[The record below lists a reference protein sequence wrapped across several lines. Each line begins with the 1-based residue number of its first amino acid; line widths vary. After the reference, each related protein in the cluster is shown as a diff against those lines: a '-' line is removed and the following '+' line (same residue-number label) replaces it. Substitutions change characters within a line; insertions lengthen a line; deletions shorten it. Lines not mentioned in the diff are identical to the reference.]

1 LTTGQDTILKSQISN
16 LKSQYTHHI
25 IALVSYLVLTLI
37 MTFPLI
43 TKFTTAIPG
52 DGFDGWQNY
61 WNLWWVKK
69 ALLDLGANPFFCDYV
84 YYPTGA
90 SLYFHTLN
98 IFNGLLTIPVQAV
111 FGWTVAYNFVVVFS
125 FVVGGYGTYLL
136 VYQLGAGS
144 SSRPSSRV
152 STELDE
158 VSGQGSLQG
167 KLAAF
172 VAGLV
177 FTFSPYHFAHL
188 LGHMQ
193 LIALEWLPF
202 YVLFIV
208 KALDSVIDQRPSL
221 RNNEK
226 IRGWLAYS
234 WPAAVFL
241 VLTFL
246 CEWGYYVMYLAIF
259 TLLYT
264 GYVTV
269 KNGEWRME
277 NGGWR
282 IWEPV
287 ARAGLIWLLFI
298 VLVSP
303 ILVPM
308 AVEAIKTTEY
318 LTPTFE
324 QSLSLSADLLAF
336 FTPNEMH
343 PLWGEWARAWSERF
357 TTTTSER
364 MVFAGYIPLTLGA
377 LALWKR
383 RQRAGF
389 WALSLLVFFI
399 LALGPVLHVG
409 GQPVS
414 VLGTTI
420 PLPYIV
426 LYRLLPF
433 VRLSRSISRFDVM
446 VMLSLAVLVGLGIGW
461 LGKWVVRR
469 LGGWGVGGVAG
480 ALICFEFLAVPYP
493 MTEVAVP
500 SFYQQV
506 AQEPG
511 DFVLMEL
518 PMNWDRPIHMF
529 NQIHHD
535 KKLIAAY
542 FGKPNPLSVVK
553 KTPVLQH
560 FRYLGPDIISQ
571 DISEI
576 GTSVLASFN
585 VRYVILD
592 LYQMPTENEEW
603 RMVNGEREVTLDLTE
618 KVFGDTVPFYR
629 DERLIVYRVEEPA
642 DPRPFLSLGQNWG
655 RREMQAERP
664 VRQIEQGAIVHI
676 RAWRPDSV
684 RLRIT
689 AQSPAEQCQ
698 LDVYSGSQRL
708 ASFELEATAQEF
720 VTLPLSLTE
729 GDNVFHL
736 YYNNEECR
744 MEDGEWRMENGEWKV
759 GPIISKLDLVS

>member
-1 LTTGQDTILKSQISN
+1 MTVKQDTILKSQN
-16 LKSQYTHHI
+16 THHI
-25 IALVSYLVLTLI
+25 MALVGYLVLTLI
-37 MTFPLI
+37 MTFPLV
-43 TKFTTAIPG
+43 TEFTTAIPG

-69 ALLDLGANPFFCDYV
+69 ALLDLGTNPFFCDYV

-98 IFNGLLTIPVQAV
+98 IFNGLFTVPVQDV
-111 FGWTVAYNFVVVFS
+111 LGLTVSYNLVVVFS
-125 FVVGGYGTYLL
+125 FIVGGYGTYLL
-136 VYQLGAGS
+136 VYRLGAG
-144 SSRPSSRV
+144 PSSR
-152 STELDE
+152 
-158 VSGQGSLQG
+158 SGQGR
-167 KLAAF
+167 LAAF

-193 LIALEWLPF
+193 LISLEWLPF
-202 YVLFIV
+202 YVLFTI
-208 KALDSVIDQRPSL
+208 KALGPVSGQRLKSSL
-221 RNNEK
+221 P
-226 IRGWLAYS
+226 I
-234 WPAAVFL
+234 AAVFL

-259 TLLYT
+259 TLLYA

-269 KNGEWRME
+269 E
-277 NGGWR
+277 NRGWR
-282 IWEPV
+282 IWEPA
-287 ARAGLIWLLFI
+287 ARAGLIWLLSM

-318 LTPTFE
+318 LTPPFE

-343 PLWGEWARAWSERF
+343 PLWGDWARAWSERF

-364 MVFAGYIPLTLGA
+364 MVFAGYIPLVLGA

-389 WALSLLVFFI
+389 WALSLLVFFV

-409 GQPVS
+409 GQSVS

-420 PLPYIV
+420 PLPYVV
-426 LYRLLPF
+426 LYRLLPV

-446 VMLSLAVLVGLGIGW
+446 VMLNLAVLVGLGIGW
-461 LGKWVVRR
+461 LEGWVARCLSGSVVRWFGGWVV
-469 LGGWGVGGVAG
+469 GGAAG
-480 ALICFEFLAVPYP
+480 ALICFEFLAAPYP
-493 MTEVAVP
+493 MTEVEVP
-500 SFYQQV
+500 TFYQQV

-518 PMNWDRPIHMF
+518 PMNWDRPIHQF
-529 NQIHHD
+529 NQVYHG

-542 FGKPNPLSVVK
+542 FGKPNPLSVVE

-560 FRYLGPDIISQ
+560 FRYLGPDIIAQ
-571 DISEI
+571 DISQI

-592 LYQMPTENEEW
+592 LYQMPGG
-603 RMVNGEREVTLDLTE
+603 REREITLHLAE

-629 DERLIVYRVEEPA
+629 DERLIVYRVEKPA
-642 DPRPFLSLGQNWG
+642 NPRPFLSLGQNWG
-655 RREMQAERP
+655 RRQVEAGRP
-664 VRQIEQGAIVHI
+664 VRQIEQGAVVHI
-676 RAWRPDSV
+676 RAWGPDSV
-684 RLRIT
+684 RLRIA
-689 AQSPAEQCQ
+689 AQSFAEQCQ
-698 LDVYSGSQRL
+698 LDVYSNSQRL
-708 ASFELEATAQEF
+708 ASFELDVATQEF
-720 VTLPLSLTE
+720 VTPPLSLTE
-729 GDNVFHL
+729 GDNVLRLH
-736 YYNNEECR
+736 YNRECR
-744 MEDGEWRMENGEWKV
+744 LDNVEWRV
-759 GPIISKLDLVS
+759 GPIISELDLVS

>member
-1 LTTGQDTILKSQISN
+1 MPGLKR
-16 LKSQYTHHI
+16 YTHHM
-25 IALVSYLVLTLI
+25 IALVGYLVLTLI
-37 MTFPLI
+37 MTFPLV
-43 TKFTTAIPG
+43 TEFTTAIPG

-69 ALLDLGANPFFCDYV
+69 ALLDLGTNPFFCGYV

-98 IFNGLLTIPVQAV
+98 IFNGLLTVPVQAV

-136 VYQLGAGS
+136 VYRLGAG
-144 SSRPSSRV
+144 R
-152 STELDE
+152 
-158 VSGQGSLQG
+158 
-167 KLAAF
+167 LAAF

-193 LIALEWLPF
+193 LISLEWLPF
-202 YVLFIV
+202 YVLFTV
-208 KALDSVIDQRPSL
+208 KALDPVIGHGVRASMAREAPPQTGKPNRVILSE
-221 RNNEK
+221 RSERR
-226 IRGWLAYS
+226 ISFRGLAHS
-234 WPAAVFL
+234 WPAAIFL

-259 TLLYT
+259 TLLYA
-264 GYVTV
+264 GYVTW
-269 KNGEWRME
+269 KKHSSSRSLRG
-277 NGGWR
+277 R
-282 IWEPV
+282 IWEPA

-308 AVEAIKTTEY
+308 AVEVIKTTEY
-318 LTPTFE
+318 LTPAFE

-343 PLWGEWARAWSERF
+343 PLWGNWARAWSERF

-364 MVFAGYIPLTLGA
+364 MVFAGYTSLALGA
-377 LALWKR
+377 LAFWKR
-383 RQRAGF
+383 RRRAGF

-409 GQPVS
+409 GQSVS

-446 VMLSLAVLVGLGIGW
+446 VMLSLAVLVGLGVGW
-461 LGKWVVRR
+461 LGGWVARWLDGWRGGR
-469 LGGWGVGGVAG
+469 LGGWVVGCLAG

-493 MTEVAVP
+493 TTEVEVP
-500 SFYQQV
+500 SFYRQV

-529 NQIHHD
+529 NQVYHG

-542 FGKPNPLSVVK
+542 FGKPNPLSIVE

-560 FRYLGPDIISQ
+560 FRYLGPDIIAQ
-571 DISEI
+571 DIAEI
-576 GTSVLASFN
+576 GTSVLAAFN

-592 LYQMPTENEEW
+592 LYQMPGG
-603 RMVNGEREVTLDLTE
+603 REREVTLHLAE

-629 DERLIVYRVEEPA
+629 DERLIVYRVEKPVA
-642 DPRPFLSLGQNWG
+642 PRPFLSLGQNW
-655 RREMQAERP
+655 RRKEMQAERP
-664 VRQIEQGAIVHI
+664 VRQIEQGAAVHI
-676 RAWRPDSV
+676 RAWGPDSV
-684 RLRIT
+684 RLRIV
-689 AQSPAEQCQ
+689 AQSSAEQCQ
-698 LDVYSGSQRL
+698 LDVYSGDQRL

-720 VTLPLSLTE
+720 VTPPLSLTE
-729 GDNVFHL
+729 GDNVFYLH
-736 YYNNEECR
+736 YTA
-744 MEDGEWRMENGEWKV
+744 DGEKV

>member
-1 LTTGQDTILKSQISN
+1 VPDLRHCNHHLK
-16 LKSQYTHHI
+16 
-25 IALVSYLVLTLI
+25 ALLGYLVLTLI
-37 MTFPLI
+37 MTFPLV
-43 TKFTTAIPG
+43 TEFTTAIPG

-69 ALLDLGANPFFCDYV
+69 ALLDLGTNPFFCDYV

-98 IFNGLLTIPVQAV
+98 IFNGLLTVPIQAI
-111 FGWTVAYNFVVVFS
+111 FGLTVAYNFVVVFS

-144 SSRPSSRV
+144 SSR
-152 STELDE
+152 
-158 VSGQGSLQG
+158 SLQG

-177 FTFSPYHFAHL
+177 FAFSPYHFAHL

-193 LIALEWLPF
+193 LVSLEWLPF
-202 YVLFIV
+202 YVLFTV
-208 KALDSVIDQRPSL
+208 KALDRSQIAPAGFAIQRPGGGL
-221 RNNEK
+221 Q
-226 IRGWLAYS
+226 IRREQKRDLLNLKRMCCWLAHS

-246 CEWGYYVMYLAIF
+246 CEWGYYVMYLAMF
-259 TLLYT
+259 TLLYA
-264 GYVTV
+264 GYVTW
-269 KNGEWRME
+269 KEHSSSHSLRG
-277 NGGWR
+277 R
-282 IWEPV
+282 IWEPA

-318 LTPTFE
+318 LTPSFE

-343 PLWGEWARAWSERF
+343 PLWGDWARAWSERF

-364 MVFAGYIPLTLGA
+364 MVFAGYTSLALGA

-389 WALSLLVFFI
+389 WALSLLIFFI
-399 LALGPVLHVG
+399 LALGPVLHAG
-409 GQPVS
+409 GQSVT
-414 VLGTTI
+414 VLGITI

-426 LYRLLPF
+426 LYRFLPF

-446 VMLSLAVLVGLGIGW
+446 VMLNLAVLVGLGVGW
-461 LGKWVVRR
+461 LGGWRGRR
-469 LGGWGVGGVAG
+469 LGSWGVGGVAG
-480 ALICFEFLAVPYP
+480 ALICFEFLAIPYP
-493 MTEVAVP
+493 MTEVEVP
-500 SFYQQV
+500 SFYRQV

-529 NQIHHD
+529 NQTYHN
-535 KKLIAAY
+535 KKVIAAY
-542 FGKPNPLSVVK
+542 FGKPNPLSVVE

-560 FRYLGPDIISQ
+560 FRYLGPDIIAQ

-592 LYQMPTENEEW
+592 LYQMPIENEEW
-603 RMVNGEREVTLDLTE
+603 RMENGEREVTLHLTE
-618 KVFGDTVPFYR
+618 EVFGDTAPFYR

-655 RREMQAERP
+655 RRDGQDGGGRLGIEGP
-664 VRQIEQGAIVHI
+664 VRQIGQGAVVHI
-676 RAWRPDSV
+676 RAWGPDSV
-684 RLRIT
+684 RLRIV
-689 AQSPAEQCQ
+689 AQSPVADLQSATSGDTGQCQ

-708 ASFELEATAQEF
+708 ASFKLEATAQEF
-720 VTLPLSLTE
+720 VTPPLVLTE

-736 YYNNEECR
+736 YYNGGWR
-744 MEDGEWRMENGEWKV
+744 MGHGEWEV

>member
-1 LTTGQDTILKSQISN
+1 MPGLKRHV
-16 LKSQYTHHI
+16 HHI
-25 IALVSYLVLTLI
+25 IALVGYLVLTLI
-37 MTFPLI
+37 MTFPLV
-43 TKFTTAIPG
+43 TEFSTAIPG

-69 ALLDLGANPFFCDYV
+69 ALLDLGTNPFFCDYV

-98 IFNGLLTIPVQAV
+98 IFNGLLTVPVQAL
-111 FGWTVAYNFVVVFS
+111 FGWTVAYNFAVVFS

-136 VYQLGAGS
+136 VYWLGVGS
-144 SSRPSSRV
+144 SSRPSSC
-152 STELDE
+152 
-158 VSGQGSLQG
+158 SGQGSLQG
-167 KLAAF
+167 RLAAF

-193 LIALEWLPF
+193 LISLEWLPF
-202 YVLFIV
+202 YVLFTV
-208 KALDSVIDQRPSL
+208 KALNPVIGHGTARANIASPSRSRIGL
-221 RNNEK
+221 GVATLVTQVSERLNSLLQNNYP
-226 IRGWLAYS
+226 WLIHS
-234 WPAAVFL
+234 CLAAVFL
-241 VLTFL
+241 VLAFL

-264 GYVTV
+264 GYVTWKERRV
-269 KNGEWRME
+269 
-277 NGGWR
+277 
-282 IWEPV
+282 WEPV

-298 VLVSP
+298 VLASP

-308 AVEAIKTTEY
+308 AIEAMNTTEY
-318 LTPTFE
+318 LTPPFE
-324 QSLSLSADLLAF
+324 QSLALSADLLAF
-336 FTPNEMH
+336 FTPHEMH
-343 PLWGEWARAWSERF
+343 PLWGDWARTWSERF

-364 MVFAGYIPLTLGA
+364 MIFAGYVPLALGA
-377 LALWKR
+377 LALWKC

-389 WALSLLVFFI
+389 WALSLLVFFL

-409 GQPVS
+409 GQSVS
-414 VLGTTI
+414 VLGI
-420 PLPYIV
+420 AVPLPYIV

-446 VMLSLAVLVGLGIGW
+446 VMLSLAVLVGLGVEW
-461 LGKWVVRR
+461 LGRWSARWS
-469 LGGWGVGGVAG
+469 GGWGVAGVAG

-493 MTEVAVP
+493 MTEVEVP
-500 SFYQQV
+500 SFYRQV

-518 PMNWDRPIHMF
+518 PMNWDRPIHQF
-529 NQIHHD
+529 NQVYHG
-535 KKLIAAY
+535 KKVIAAY
-542 FGKPNPLSVVK
+542 FGKPNPLSVVE

-560 FRYLGPDIISQ
+560 FRYLGPDIIAQ

-592 LYQMPTENEEW
+592 SYQMPGG
-603 RMVNGEREVTLDLTE
+603 REREVTLRLTE

-642 DPRPFLSLGQNWG
+642 DPKPFLSLGQNWG

-664 VRQIEQGAIVHI
+664 VRQIGQGAAVHI
-676 RAWRPDSV
+676 RAWEPDSV
-684 RLRIT
+684 RLRIV
-689 AQSPAEQCQ
+689 AQSSAEQCQ
-698 LDVYSGSQRL
+698 LDVYSGGQPF
-708 ASFELEATAQEF
+708 ASFELEAAIQEL
-720 VTLPLSLTE
+720 VTPSLSLTE
-729 GDNVFHL
+729 GDNVLHL
-736 YYNNEECR
+736 YYSGECGK
-744 MEDGEWRMENGEWKV
+744 DAEWRMEKGEWEAS
-759 GPIISKLDLVS
+759 PIISELDLVS

>member
-1 LTTGQDTILKSQISN
+1 VPGSKR
-16 LKSQYTHHI
+16 YTHHI
-25 IALVSYLVLTLI
+25 IALIGYLGLTLI
-37 MTFPLI
+37 MTFPLV
-43 TKFTTAIPG
+43 TELTTAIPG

-69 ALLDLGANPFFCDYV
+69 ALLDLGTNPFFCDYV

-98 IFNGLLTIPVQAV
+98 IFNGLLTVPVQAI

-136 VYQLGAGS
+136 VYRL
-144 SSRPSSRV
+144 RV
-152 STELDE
+152 S
-158 VSGQGSLQG
+158 

-193 LIALEWLPF
+193 LISLEWLPF
-202 YVLFIV
+202 YVLFAV
-208 KALDSVIDQRPSL
+208 KALDPVIGHGARASIGREAPPQTGKPNRVILSEPSE
-221 RNNEK
+221 RR
-226 IRGWLAYS
+226 ISFRGLAYS
-234 WPAAVFL
+234 WPAAIFL

-246 CEWGYYVMYLAIF
+246 CEWGYYVMYLALF

-264 GYVTV
+264 GYVAW
-269 KNGEWRME
+269 KKR
-277 NGGWR
+277 R
-282 IWEPV
+282 IWEPA
-287 ARAGLIWLLFI
+287 ARAGLIWLLFF

-308 AVEAIKTTEY
+308 AVEAIRTTEY

-336 FTPNEMH
+336 FTPSEMH
-343 PLWGEWARAWSERF
+343 PLWGDWARGWSECF

-364 MVFAGYIPLTLGA
+364 MVFAGYVPLALGA
-377 LALWKR
+377 LALWKH
-383 RQRAGF
+383 RQRAAF

-399 LALGPVLHVG
+399 LALGPVLHVR
-409 GQPVS
+409 GQSVS
-414 VLGTTI
+414 VLGATV

-446 VMLSLAVLVGLGIGW
+446 VMLSLAVLVGLGLGW
-461 LGKWVVRR
+461 LGDWVARR
-469 LGGWGVGGVAG
+469 LGGRVARWLGGWVVGGVSG
-480 ALICFEFLAVPYP
+480 VLICFEFLAVPYP
-493 MTEVAVP
+493 MTEVVVP
-500 SFYQQV
+500 SFYRQV

-529 NQIHHD
+529 NQIYHD

-542 FGKPNPLSVVK
+542 FGKPNPLSIVE

-560 FRYLGPDIISQ
+560 FRYLGPDIIAQ

-592 LYQMPTENEEW
+592 LYQMP
-603 RMVNGEREVTLDLTE
+603 GGHEREVTLHLTE
-618 KVFGDTVPFYR
+618 EVFGDTVPFYR
-629 DERLIVYRVEEPA
+629 DERLIVYRVEEPT
-642 DPRPFLSLGQNWG
+642 DPKPFVSLGQNWG
-655 RREMQAERP
+655 RRAMQAERP
-664 VRQIEQGAIVHI
+664 VRQIGQGAAVHI
-676 RAWRPDSV
+676 RAWGPD
-684 RLRIT
+684 
-689 AQSPAEQCQ
+689 
-698 LDVYSGSQRL
+698 
-708 ASFELEATAQEF
+708 
-720 VTLPLSLTE
+720 
-729 GDNVFHL
+729 
-736 YYNNEECR
+736 
-744 MEDGEWRMENGEWKV
+744 
-759 GPIISKLDLVS
+759 

>member
-1 LTTGQDTILKSQISN
+1 LTVGQDTILKSQVSS

-25 IALVSYLVLTLI
+25 IALVGYLILTLI
-37 MTFPLI
+37 MTFPLV

-69 ALLDLGANPFFCDYV
+69 ALLDLGTNPFFCDYV

-98 IFNGLLTIPVQAV
+98 IFNGLFTVPVQGI
-111 FGWTVAYNFVVVFS
+111 FGWTVSYNLVVVFS

-136 VYQLGAGS
+136 VYRIGAGS
-144 SSRPSSRV
+144 SSSPSSC
-152 STELDE
+152 
-158 VSGQGSLQG
+158 SGRGSLRR

-193 LIALEWLPF
+193 LISMEWLPF
-202 YVLFIV
+202 YVLFTV
-208 KALDSVIDQRPSL
+208 RALDPLIGQESSL
-221 RNNEK
+221 QDSGRMG
-226 IRGWLAYS
+226 GWLARS
-234 WPAAVFL
+234 WLAAVFL
-241 VLTFL
+241 VFTFL
-246 CEWGYYVMYLAIF
+246 CEWGYYVMYLAMF
-259 TLLYT
+259 TLLYA
-264 GYVTV
+264 GYVTW
-269 KNGEWRME
+269 KGRSSSRSLRS
-277 NGGWR
+277 R
-282 IWEPV
+282 IWEV
-287 ARAGLIWLLFI
+287 AARVGAIWLLFI

-308 AVEAIKTTEY
+308 VIEAIKTTEY
-318 LTPTFE
+318 LTPAFE
-324 QSLSLSADLLAF
+324 QSLALSADLLAF

-343 PLWGEWARAWSERF
+343 PLWGDWAKGWSERF

-364 MVFAGYIPLTLGA
+364 MVFAGYISLALGA
-377 LALWKR
+377 CALWKGR
-383 RQRAGF
+383 RRARF
-389 WALSLLVFFI
+389 WVLSLLFFFV

-409 GQPVS
+409 GQSVS
-414 VLGTTI
+414 VLGTTV

-446 VMLSLAVLVGLGIGW
+446 VMLSLAVLVGLGLHWVMDSLSSLLMASEHHRW
-461 LGKWVVRR
+461 LGTRSVA
-469 LGGWGVGGVAG
+469 WGVAALAG

-493 MTEVAVP
+493 MTEVEVP
-500 SFYQQV
+500 LFYRQV

-529 NQIHHD
+529 NQVYHG

-542 FGKPNPLSVVK
+542 FGKPNPLSIVG

-560 FRYLGPDIISQ
+560 FRYLGPDIIAQ

-576 GTSVLASFN
+576 GSSVLASFN

-592 LYQMPTENEEW
+592 LYQMP
-603 RMVNGEREVTLDLTE
+603 GGHEREVTLHLVE
-618 KVFGDTVPFYR
+618 KVFGNTMPFYR
-629 DERLIVYRVEEPA
+629 DERLIVYQVEEPA
-642 DPRPFLSLGQNWG
+642 DPKPFLCLGQNWG
-655 RREMQAERP
+655 RRQIEAERP
-664 VRQIEQGAIVHI
+664 VRQIEQGAAIHI
-676 RAWRPDSV
+676 RAWGPDSV
-684 RLRIT
+684 LLRIA
-689 AQSPAEQCQ
+689 AQSFGERCQ
-698 LDVYSGSQRL
+698 LNVYSGSQRI
-708 ASFELEATAQEF
+708 ASFGLEAATQEF
-720 VTLPLSLTE
+720 VTPPLSLTE
-729 GDNVFHL
+729 GDNVFSLH
-736 YYNNEECR
+736 YTV
-744 MEDGEWRMENGEWKV
+744 DGEKV

>member
-1 LTTGQDTILKSQISN
+1 VPGLKR
-16 LKSQYTHHI
+16 YAHHI
-25 IALVSYLVLTLI
+25 IALVGYLVLTLI
-37 MTFPLI
+37 MTFPLV
-43 TKFTTAIPG
+43 TEFTTAIPG

-69 ALLDLGANPFFCDYV
+69 ALLDLGTNPFFCDYV

-98 IFNGLLTIPVQAV
+98 IFNGLFTVPIQAV

-136 VYQLGAGS
+136 VYWLGAGS
-144 SSRPSSRV
+144 SSRPSSC
-152 STELDE
+152 
-158 VSGQGSLQG
+158 SGQGSLQG
-167 KLAAF
+167 RLAAF

-193 LIALEWLPF
+193 LISLEWLPF
-202 YVLFIV
+202 YVLFTV
-208 KALDSVIDQRPSL
+208 KALDRSTAPAGFAIQRPDGGLQIRREQKRDLLSL
-221 RNNEK
+221 KR
-226 IRGWLAYS
+226 IRCWLARS
-234 WPAAVFL
+234 WPAAVYL

-246 CEWGYYVMYLAIF
+246 CEWGYYVMYLALF

-264 GYVTV
+264 GYVTWKECRV
-269 KNGEWRME
+269 
-277 NGGWR
+277 
-282 IWEPV
+282 WEPV

-298 VLVSP
+298 VLASP

-308 AVEAIKTTEY
+308 AVEAIHTTEY
-318 LTPTFE
+318 LTPPFE

-336 FTPNEMH
+336 FTPHEMH
-343 PLWGEWARAWSERF
+343 PLWGDWARTWSERF

-364 MVFAGYIPLTLGA
+364 MIFAGYVPLALGA

-389 WALSLLVFFI
+389 WALSLLVFF
-399 LALGPVLHVG
+399 LFALGPVLHVG
-409 GQPVS
+409 GQPVT
-414 VLGTTI
+414 VLGTTV

-433 VRLSRSISRFDVM
+433 IRLSRSISRFDVM
-446 VMLSLAVLVGLGIGW
+446 VMLSLAVLVGLGVEW
-461 LGKWVVRR
+461 LGRWSARWSS
-469 LGGWGVGGVAG
+469 GWMVAGVAG

-493 MTEVAVP
+493 MTEVEVP
-500 SFYQQV
+500 SFYRQV

-518 PMNWDRPIHMF
+518 PMNWDRPIHQF
-529 NQIHHD
+529 NQVYHG
-535 KKLIAAY
+535 KKVIAAY
-542 FGKPNPLSVVK
+542 FGKPNPLSVVE

-560 FRYLGPDIISQ
+560 FRHLGPDIIAQ

-592 LYQMPTENEEW
+592 SYQMPGG
-603 RMVNGEREVTLDLTE
+603 REREVTLRLTE
-618 KVFGDTVPFYR
+618 KIFGDTAPFYR
-629 DERLIVYRVEEPA
+629 DGRLIVYRVEEPA
-642 DPRPFLSLGQNWG
+642 DPKPFLSLGQNWG

-664 VRQIEQGAIVHI
+664 VRQIGQGAAVHI
-676 RAWRPDSV
+676 RAWEPDSV
-684 RLRIT
+684 RLRIV
-689 AQSPAEQCQ
+689 ASSSAEQCQ
-698 LDVYSGSQRL
+698 LDVYSGGQRF
-708 ASFELEATAQEF
+708 ASFELEAAIQEL
-720 VTLPLSLTE
+720 VTPPLSLTE
-729 GDNVFHL
+729 GDNIFHL
-736 YYNNEECR
+736 YYRGECR
-744 MEDGEWRMENGEWKV
+744 KDAVWRMEKGEWEA
-759 GPIISKLDLVS
+759 GPIISELDLVS

>member
-1 LTTGQDTILKSQISN
+1 MTVGQDTLLKSQISN

-25 IALVSYLVLTLI
+25 IALVGYLVLTLI
-37 MTFPLI
+37 MTFPLV

-98 IFNGLLTIPVQAV
+98 IFNGLLTVPVQAV

-144 SSRPSSRV
+144 SSRPSPRV

-167 KLAAF
+167 RLAAF

-208 KALDSVIDQRPSL
+208 KALDSVSGQRLKSSL

-226 IRGWLAYS
+226 MRGWLAHS

-264 GYVTV
+264 GHVTWKEHSSSRSLQGQV
-269 KNGEWRME
+269 
-277 NGGWR
+277 
-282 IWEPV
+282 WEPV

-298 VLVSP
+298 VLASP

-318 LTPTFE
+318 LTPAFE
-324 QSLSLSADLLAF
+324 QSVSLSADLLAF

-357 TTTTSER
+357 TTTISER
-364 MVFAGYIPLTLGA
+364 MVFAGYIPLALGA

-409 GQPVS
+409 GQPAS

-446 VMLSLAVLVGLGIGW
+446 IMLSLAVLVGLGIGW
-461 LGKWVVRR
+461 LGGWGARRLGGWVVRW

-529 NQIHHD
+529 NQVYHN

-542 FGKPNPLSVVK
+542 FGKPNPLSVVE

-560 FRYLGPDIISQ
+560 FRYLGPDIIAQ

-592 LYQMPTENEEW
+592 LYQMPGG
-603 RMVNGEREVTLDLTE
+603 REREVTLHLTD

-629 DERLIVYRVEEPA
+629 DERLIVYRVEGPA

-664 VRQIEQGAIVHI
+664 IRQIGQGAVVHV
-676 RAWRPDSV
+676 RAWGPDSV
-684 RLRIT
+684 RLRIA
-689 AQSPAEQCQ
+689 AQSAVEQCQ

-708 ASFELEATAQEF
+708 VSFELEAAPQEF
-720 VTLPLSLTE
+720 VTPLLSLTE

-736 YYNNEECR
+736 YYNGEC
-744 MEDGEWRMENGEWKV
+744 KV
-759 GPIISKLDLVS
+759 GPIISELDLVS

>member
-1 LTTGQDTILKSQISN
+1 
-16 LKSQYTHHI
+16 
-25 IALVSYLVLTLI
+25 
-37 MTFPLI
+37 
-43 TKFTTAIPG
+43 
-52 DGFDGWQNY
+52 
-61 WNLWWVKK
+61 
-69 ALLDLGANPFFCDYV
+69 
-84 YYPTGA
+84 
-90 SLYFHTLN
+90 
-98 IFNGLLTIPVQAV
+98 
-111 FGWTVAYNFVVVFS
+111 
-125 FVVGGYGTYLL
+125 
-136 VYQLGAGS
+136 
-144 SSRPSSRV
+144 
-152 STELDE
+152 
-158 VSGQGSLQG
+158 
-167 KLAAF
+167 
-172 VAGLV
+172 
-177 FTFSPYHFAHL
+177 
-188 LGHMQ
+188 
-193 LIALEWLPF
+193 
-202 YVLFIV
+202 
-208 KALDSVIDQRPSL
+208 
-221 RNNEK
+221 
-226 IRGWLAYS
+226 
-234 WPAAVFL
+234 
-241 VLTFL
+241 
-246 CEWGYYVMYLAIF
+246 
-259 TLLYT
+259 
-264 GYVTV
+264 
-269 KNGEWRME
+269 
-277 NGGWR
+277 
-282 IWEPV
+282 
-287 ARAGLIWLLFI
+287 
-298 VLVSP
+298 
-303 ILVPM
+303 M

-383 RQRAGF
+383 RQR
-389 WALSLLVFFI
+389 

-642 DPRPFLSLGQNWG
+642 DPRPFLSLGAG
-655 RREMQAERP
+655 RCRP
-664 VRQIEQGAIVHI
+664 
-676 RAWRPDSV
+676 
-684 RLRIT
+684 
-689 AQSPAEQCQ
+689 
-698 LDVYSGSQRL
+698 
-708 ASFELEATAQEF
+708 
-720 VTLPLSLTE
+720 
-729 GDNVFHL
+729 NV
-736 YYNNEECR
+736 
-744 MEDGEWRMENGEWKV
+744 
-759 GPIISKLDLVS
+759 P

>member
-1 LTTGQDTILKSQISN
+1 MPGLKR
-16 LKSQYTHHI
+16 YTHHI
-25 IALVSYLVLTLI
+25 IALVGYLVLTLI
-37 MTFPLI
+37 MTFPLA
-43 TKFTTAIPG
+43 TEFTTAIPG

-69 ALLDLGANPFFCDYV
+69 ALLGLGTNPFFCDYV

-98 IFNGLLTIPVQAV
+98 IFNGLLTVPVQGI
-111 FGWTVAYNFVVVFS
+111 FGLTVAYNFVVVFS

-136 VYQLGAGS
+136 VYRLGAG
-144 SSRPSSRV
+144 PSSR
-152 STELDE
+152 
-158 VSGQGSLQG
+158 SGQSR
-167 KLAAF
+167 LAAF

-193 LIALEWLPF
+193 LLSLEWLPF
-202 YVLFIV
+202 CVLFTI
-208 KALDSVIDQRPSL
+208 KALDPVIGREARPNIASPSRSRIGLVVATLVARVSGRLKSSL
-221 RNNEK
+221 RGNG
-226 IRGWLAYS
+226 RRRRWLAHS
-234 WPAAVFL
+234 WPATVFL

-246 CEWGYYVMYLAIF
+246 CEWGYYVMYLAVF

-264 GYVTV
+264 GYVTW
-269 KNGEWRME
+269 KER
-277 NGGWR
+277 R
-282 IWEPV
+282 IWEPA

-308 AVEAIKTTEY
+308 AVEAARTTEY
-318 LTPTFE
+318 LTPPFE

-343 PLWGEWARAWSERF
+343 PLWGDGARAWSERF

-364 MVFAGYIPLTLGA
+364 MVFAGYVPLALGA
-377 LALWKR
+377 CALWKR

-409 GQPVS
+409 GQS
-414 VLGTTI
+414 VFTALRTTI
-420 PLPYIV
+420 PLPYLV

-446 VMLSLAVLVGLGIGW
+446 IMLSLAVLVGLGVGW
-461 LGKWVVRR
+461 LVNWVARWLGDRVGRR
-469 LGGWGVGGVAG
+469 LGGWAVGWLAG

-493 MTEVAVP
+493 MTEVEVP
-500 SFYQQV
+500 PFYRQV

-529 NQIHHD
+529 NQVYHG

-542 FGKPNPLSVVK
+542 FGKPNPLSIVE

-560 FRYLGPDIISQ
+560 FRYLGPDIIAQ

-592 LYQMPTENEEW
+592 LYQMPGG
-603 RMVNGEREVTLDLTE
+603 REREVTLQLAE
-618 KVFGDTVPFYR
+618 KVFGDTAPFYR

-655 RREMQAERP
+655 RREIEAERP
-664 VRQIEQGAIVHI
+664 TRQIGQGAVVHI
-676 RAWRPDSV
+676 RAWGPDSV
-684 RLRIT
+684 RLRIA
-689 AQSPAEQCQ
+689 AQSFAEQCQ
-698 LDVYSGSQRL
+698 LDVYSGDQRL

-720 VTLPLSLTE
+720 VTPPLSLTE

-736 YYNNEECR
+736 YYTA
-744 MEDGEWRMENGEWKV
+744 DGEKV

>member
-1 LTTGQDTILKSQISN
+1 MPGLKR
-16 LKSQYTHHI
+16 YTHHI
-25 IALVSYLVLTLI
+25 IALVGYLVLTLI
-37 MTFPLI
+37 MTFPLA
-43 TKFTTAIPG
+43 TEFTTAIPG

-69 ALLDLGANPFFCDYV
+69 ALLDLGTNPFFCDYV

-98 IFNGLLTIPVQAV
+98 IFNGLLTVPVQGI
-111 FGWTVAYNFVVVFS
+111 FGLTVAYNFVVVFS

-136 VYQLGAGS
+136 VYRLGTG
-144 SSRPSSRV
+144 PSSR
-152 STELDE
+152 
-158 VSGQGSLQG
+158 SGQSR
-167 KLAAF
+167 LAAF

-193 LIALEWLPF
+193 LISLEWLPF
-202 YVLFIV
+202 SVLFTI
-208 KALDSVIDQRPSL
+208 KALDPVIGQRLKSSL
-221 RNNEK
+221 QSNGRM
-226 IRGWLAYS
+226 RCWLAHS
-234 WPAAVFL
+234 WPATVFL

-264 GYVTV
+264 GYVTW
-269 KNGEWRME
+269 KER
-277 NGGWR
+277 R
-282 IWEPV
+282 IWEPA

-308 AVEAIKTTEY
+308 AVEAVRTTEY
-318 LTPTFE
+318 LTPAFE

-343 PLWGEWARAWSERF
+343 PLWGDWARAWSERF

-364 MVFAGYIPLTLGA
+364 MVFAGYVPLALGA
-377 LALWKR
+377 CALWKR

-409 GQPVS
+409 GQS
-414 VLGTTI
+414 VFTALRTTI

-446 VMLSLAVLVGLGIGW
+446 IMLSLAVLVGLGLRWVLDW
-461 LGKWVVRR
+461 LSNLSSGSGRGRWRR
-469 LGGWGVGGVAG
+469 TRSVSLGIAALTS

-493 MTEVAVP
+493 TTEVEVP
-500 SFYQQV
+500 PFYRQV

-529 NQIHHD
+529 NQVYHD

-542 FGKPNPLSVVK
+542 FGKPNPLSIVE

-560 FRYLGPDIISQ
+560 FRYLGPDIIAQ
-571 DISEI
+571 DIPEV

-592 LYQMPTENEEW
+592 LYQMP
-603 RMVNGEREVTLDLTE
+603 GGHERQVTLQLAE
-618 KVFGDTVPFYR
+618 KVFGDTAPFYR

-655 RREMQAERP
+655 RRKTEAERP
-664 VRQIEQGAIVHI
+664 TRQIGQGAVVHI
-676 RAWRPDSV
+676 RAWGPDSV
-684 RLRIT
+684 RLRIA
-689 AQSPAEQCQ
+689 AQSFAEQCQ

-708 ASFELEATAQEF
+708 ASFELEATTQEF
-720 VTLPLSLTE
+720 VTPPLSLTE

-736 YYNNEECR
+736 HYTA
-744 MEDGEWRMENGEWKV
+744 DGEKV

>member
-1 LTTGQDTILKSQISN
+1 MPSLN

-25 IALVSYLVLTLI
+25 IALVGYLVLTLI
-37 MTFPLI
+37 MTFPLV
-43 TKFTTAIPG
+43 TEFTTAIPG

-69 ALLDLGANPFFCDYV
+69 ALLDLGTNPFFCDYV

-98 IFNGLLTIPVQAV
+98 IFNGLLTVPVQAV
-111 FGWTVAYNFVVVFS
+111 FGLTVAYNFVVVFS

-136 VYQLGAGS
+136 VYRLGAGS
-144 SSRPSSRV
+144 SSRSLRG
-152 STELDE
+152 
-158 VSGQGSLQG
+158 SGPRGSLHG

-177 FTFSPYHFAHL
+177 FAFSPYHFAHL

-193 LIALEWLPF
+193 LISLEWLPF
-202 YVLFIV
+202 HVLFTI
-208 KALDSVIDQRPSL
+208 KALGSVIGHGTQPDITSPQFVPPPAGLKRM
-221 RNNEK
+221 R
-226 IRGWLAYS
+226 RWLAHS

-259 TLLYT
+259 TLLYA
-264 GYVTV
+264 GYATV
-269 KNGEWRME
+269 ENRGWKPTLSKIEGMENGEWRV
-277 NGGWR
+277 
-282 IWEPV
+282 WEP
-287 ARAGLIWLLFI
+287 AAKAGLIWLLFF

-318 LTPTFE
+318 LTPSFE

-343 PLWGEWARAWSERF
+343 PLWGDWARAWSERF

-364 MVFAGYIPLTLGA
+364 MVFAGYTPLALGA

-389 WALSLLVFFI
+389 WGLSLLVFFI

-409 GQPVS
+409 GQSVT

-446 VMLSLAVLVGLGIGW
+446 VMLSLAVLVGLGVGW
-461 LGKWVVRR
+461 LGKWVARW
-469 LGGWGVGGVAG
+469 LGGWVVGGVAG

-493 MTEVAVP
+493 MTEVEVP
-500 SFYQQV
+500 SFYRQV

-529 NQIHHD
+529 NQIYHN
-535 KKLIAAY
+535 KKVIAAY
-542 FGKPNPLSVVK
+542 FGKPNPLSIVE

-560 FRYLGPDIISQ
+560 FRYLGPDIIAQ

-576 GTSVLASFN
+576 GASVLASFN

-592 LYQMPTENEEW
+592 LYQMP
-603 RMVNGEREVTLDLTE
+603 RGREREVTLHLTE

-629 DERLIVYRVEEPA
+629 DERLIVYQVEEPA
-642 DPRPFLSLGQNWG
+642 DPRPFLRLGQNWG

-664 VRQIEQGAIVHI
+664 VRQIGQDAAVHI
-676 RAWRPDSV
+676 RAWGPDSV
-684 RLRIT
+684 RLRIA
-689 AQSPAEQCQ
+689 AQSSAEQCQ
-698 LDVYSGSQRL
+698 LDVYSAGQRF
-708 ASFELEATAQEF
+708 ASFELEATAREL
-720 VTLPLSLTE
+720 VTPPLSLSE

-736 YYNNEECR
+736 RYSGECR
-744 MEDGEWRMENGEWKV
+744 MQNGGWRTENGEWEV
-759 GPIISKLDLVS
+759 GPIISELDLVS

>member
-1 LTTGQDTILKSQISN
+1 MAVRQDAILPHNPRMDSVSG
-16 LKSQYTHHI
+16 LKRYTHHI
-25 IALVSYLVLTLI
+25 IALVGYLVLTLI
-37 MTFPLI
+37 MTFPLV
-43 TKFTTAIPG
+43 TEFTTAIPG

-69 ALLDLGANPFFCDYV
+69 ALLDLGTNPFFCDYV

-98 IFNGLLTIPVQAV
+98 IFNGLLTVPVQAL

-144 SSRPSSRV
+144 ASPSLR
-152 STELDE
+152 
-158 VSGQGSLQG
+158 GR
-167 KLAAF
+167 LAAF

-193 LIALEWLPF
+193 LISLEWLPF
-202 YVLFIV
+202 CVLFIA
-208 KALDSVIDQRPSL
+208 KALDSVINHKARPTVGL
-221 RNNEK
+221 KRM
-226 IRGWLAYS
+226 RGWLAYS

-246 CEWGYYVMYLAIF
+246 CEWGYYVMYLALF

-264 GYVTV
+264 GYVIL
-269 KNGEWRME
+269 KGR
-277 NGGWR
+277 R

-287 ARAGLIWLLFI
+287 ARTGLIWLLFI

-303 ILVPM
+303 ILAPM

-318 LTPTFE
+318 LTPAFA
-324 QSLSLSADLLAF
+324 QSLALSADLLAF

-343 PLWGEWARAWSERF
+343 PLWGNWARARSERF

-364 MVFAGYIPLTLGA
+364 MAFAGYTSLVLGA

-389 WALSLLVFFI
+389 WALSLLVFFL

-409 GQPVS
+409 GQAVT
-414 VLGTTI
+414 VLGATV

-446 VMLSLAVLVGLGIGW
+446 VMLSLAVLVGSGVGW
-461 LGKWVVRR
+461 LTGWVARCLDGRRGGR
-469 LGGWGVGGVAG
+469 LGGWVIGGVAG
-480 ALICFEFLAVPYP
+480 GLICFEFLAVPYP
-493 MTEVAVP
+493 MTEVEVP
-500 SFYQQV
+500 SFYRQV

-529 NQIHHD
+529 NQVYHG

-560 FRYLGPDIISQ
+560 FRYLGPDIIAQ

-592 LYQMPTENEEW
+592 LYQMPGG
-603 RMVNGEREVTLDLTE
+603 REREVTLHLTE
-618 KVFGDTVPFYR
+618 KVFDDTVPFYR
-629 DERLIVYRVEEPA
+629 DGRLIVYKVEKPA
-642 DPRPFLSLGQNWG
+642 EPRPFLSLGQNWG
-655 RREMQAERP
+655 HREMQAQRP
-664 VRQIEQGAIVHI
+664 VRQIEQGAAVHI
-676 RAWRPDSV
+676 RAWGPDSV
-684 RLRIT
+684 RLRIV

-698 LDVYSGSQRL
+698 LDVYTGSQRL
-708 ASFELEATAQEF
+708 ASFELEATAQES
-720 VTLPLSLTE
+720 VTPPLSLTE

-736 YYNNEECR
+736 HYSGEC
-744 MEDGEWRMENGEWKV
+744 KV
-759 GPIISKLDLVS
+759 GPIISELDLVS

>member
-1 LTTGQDTILKSQISN
+1 LPYNPGTDSVPRLKR
-16 LKSQYTHHI
+16 YVHHI
-25 IALVSYLVLTLI
+25 IALANYLALTLI
-37 MTFPLI
+37 MTFPLA
-43 TKFTTAIPG
+43 TEFTTAIPG

-69 ALLDLGANPFFCDYV
+69 ALLDLGTNPFFCDYV

-98 IFNGLLTIPVQAV
+98 IFNGLFTMPIQAI
-111 FGWTVAYNFVVVFS
+111 FGLTVAYNFVVVFS
-125 FVVGGYGTYLL
+125 FVAGGYGIYLL
-136 VYQLGAGS
+136 VYRFGA
-144 SSRPSSRV
+144 
-152 STELDE
+152 
-158 VSGQGSLQG
+158 G

-193 LIALEWLPF
+193 LISLEWLPF
-202 YVLFIV
+202 YVLFTV
-208 KALDSVIDQRPSL
+208 KALDRSQTAPAGFAIQRPDGGLQIRREQKRDLLSL
-221 RNNEK
+221 KRM
-226 IRGWLAYS
+226 RCWLARS

-264 GYVTV
+264 GYVTWKERRV
-269 KNGEWRME
+269 
-277 NGGWR
+277 
-282 IWEPV
+282 WEPV

-298 VLVSP
+298 VLASP

-308 AVEAIKTTEY
+308 AIEAMNTTEY
-318 LTPTFE
+318 LTPSFE

-343 PLWGEWARAWSERF
+343 PLWGDWARAWSERF

-364 MVFAGYIPLTLGA
+364 MVFAGYIPLALGV
-377 LALWKR
+377 LALWKH

-446 VMLSLAVLVGLGIGW
+446 VMLSLGVLAGLGAGW
-461 LGKWVVRR
+461 LSGWVARWLDGRRGGR
-469 LGGWGVGGVAG
+469 LGGWVVGGVAG

-493 MTEVAVP
+493 MTEVEVP

-529 NQIHHD
+529 NQVYHG

-542 FGKPNPLSVVK
+542 FGKPNPLSIVE

-560 FRYLGPDIISQ
+560 FRYLGPDIIAQ

-592 LYQMPTENEEW
+592 LYQMPGG
-603 RMVNGEREVTLDLTE
+603 REREVTLHLTE

-629 DERLIVYRVEEPA
+629 DERLIVYRVEKPVA
-642 DPRPFLSLGQNWG
+642 ARPFLSLGQNWG
-655 RREMQAERP
+655 RRQMEAERP
-664 VRQIEQGAIVHI
+664 IRQVGQGAVVHV
-676 RAWRPDSV
+676 RACGPDSV
-684 RLRIT
+684 RLRIV
-689 AQSPAEQCQ
+689 AQSPVADCRSATSGDTGQCQ

-708 ASFELEATAQEF
+708 ASFELEAAPQEF
-720 VTLPLSLTE
+720 VTPPLSLTE

-736 YYNNEECR
+736 YYNGEC
-744 MEDGEWRMENGEWKV
+744 KV
-759 GPIISKLDLVS
+759 GPIISELDLVS

>member
-1 LTTGQDTILKSQISN
+1 MSALGRDAIVKSQISN
-16 LKSQYTHHI
+16 PKITHHV
-25 IALVSYLVLTLI
+25 IALVGYLVLTLI
-37 MTFPLI
+37 MTFPLA
-43 TKFTTAIPG
+43 TEFTTAIPG

-69 ALLDLGANPFFCDYV
+69 ALLDLGTNPFFCDYV

-98 IFNGLLTIPVQAV
+98 IFNGLFTVPIQAI
-111 FGWTVAYNFVVVFS
+111 FGLTVAYNFVVVFS

-136 VYQLGAGS
+136 VYRLGA
-144 SSRPSSRV
+144 
-152 STELDE
+152 
-158 VSGQGSLQG
+158 G

-193 LIALEWLPF
+193 LISLEWLPF
-202 YVLFIV
+202 YVLFTV
-208 KALDSVIDQRPSL
+208 KALGSISGQRLKSSL
-221 RNNEK
+221 RT
-226 IRGWLAYS
+226 
-234 WPAAVFL
+234 AAVFL

-246 CEWGYYVMYLAIF
+246 CEWGYYVLYLAIF
-259 TLLYT
+259 TLLYA
-264 GYVTV
+264 GYATW
-269 KNGEWRME
+269 KKHGSSRSLQ
-277 NGGWR
+277 GR

-287 ARAGLIWLLFI
+287 ARAGLIWLFFI

-303 ILVPM
+303 ILIPM
-308 AVEAIKTTEY
+308 AVEAASTTEY
-318 LTPTFE
+318 LTPPFE

-343 PLWGEWARAWSERF
+343 PLWGGWARAWSERF

-364 MVFAGYIPLTLGA
+364 MVFAGYVPLALGA

-383 RQRAGF
+383 RQQAGF
-389 WALSLLVFFI
+389 WVLSLLVFFI

-409 GQPVS
+409 GQ
-414 VLGTTI
+414 TTNV
-420 PLPYIV
+420 PLPYTV

-446 VMLSLAVLVGLGIGW
+446 VMLSLAVLVGLGVGW
-461 LGKWVVRR
+461 LGDWVVRGS
-469 LGGWGVGGVAG
+469 GGWVVRWPGGWVVGGVAS

-493 MTEVAVP
+493 MTEVEVP
-500 SFYQQV
+500 SFYRQV

-518 PMNWDRPIHMF
+518 PMNWDRPIHIF
-529 NQIHHD
+529 NQVYHG

-542 FGKPNPLSVVK
+542 FGKPNPLSIVE

-560 FRYLGPDIISQ
+560 FRYLGPDIIAQ

-576 GTSVLASFN
+576 GTGVLASFN

-592 LYQMPTENEEW
+592 LYQMPGG
-603 RMVNGEREVTLDLTE
+603 REREVTLHLTE
-618 KVFGDTVPFYR
+618 EVFGDAEPFYR

-642 DPRPFLSLGQNWG
+642 EPRPFLSLGQNWG
-655 RREMQAERP
+655 RRKMQAERP
-664 VRQIEQGAIVHI
+664 VRQIEQGAVVHVW
-676 RAWRPDSV
+676 AWEPDSV
-684 RLRIT
+684 RLRL
-689 AQSPAEQCQ
+689 AARSPVGPGQ
-698 LDVYSGSQRL
+698 LDVYSGSRRV
-708 ASFELEATAQEF
+708 ASFELGTTTQDF
-720 VTLPLSLTE
+720 VTPPLSLTE
-729 GDNVFHL
+729 GDNALHL
-736 YYNNEECR
+736 YYE
-744 MEDGEWRMENGEWKV
+744 GEV
-759 GPIISKLDLVS
+759 SPIISELDLVG